1 MIKIDK
7 ELSQKYIK
15 NGNLQLE
22 ELQKAY
28 ACVNLKAVSVGNG
41 VNVYCIALSEDLLS
55 DTREVYLAG

>member
-1 MIKIDK
+1 MIKIDRV
-7 ELSQKYIK
+7 LSEKFVK

-28 ACVNLKAVSVGNG
+28 ACVNLRSVSIGNG

-55 DTREVYLAG
+55 ATREVYLAG